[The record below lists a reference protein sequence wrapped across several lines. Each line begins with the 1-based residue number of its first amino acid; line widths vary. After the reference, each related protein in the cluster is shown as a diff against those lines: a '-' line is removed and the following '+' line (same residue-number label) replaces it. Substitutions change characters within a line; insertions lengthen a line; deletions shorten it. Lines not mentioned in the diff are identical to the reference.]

1 MIYALHQY
9 AQTCYA
15 YEFYLQRQDNRKA
28 YLTMRGMLMTM
39 MVMEQMP
46 TMTRMRWQGEAW
58 EGLKWLIERKLGGDN
73 KTCLDRPP
81 VLIIKHVWGRQ
92 TATRAARPACK
103 TLSGGDRSDGFT
115 M

>member
-15 YEFYLQRQDNRKA
+15 YEFYLQRQDSRKA

-58 EGLKWLIERKLGGDN
+58 EGLKWRKVEDN
-73 KTCLDRPP
+73 KTCLDRA
-81 VLIIKHVWGRQ
+81 VLIIKHVWGRV
-92 TATRAARPACK
+92 TTLRADQLAKLC
-103 TLSGGDRSDGFT
+103 LSEVMILLEAAQCTWG
-115 M
+115 